1 MTIDDRA
8 SRVVVVPLIASS
20 LVGASARFVQTRDD
34 DDDVSVRRCLKIDWM
49 IDDPKT
55 RSESVATNACEEPIH
70 LPETD

>member
-34 DDDVSVRRCLKIDWM
+34 DDDVSVRASVSEDGL

-55 RSESVATNACEEPIH
+55 RSESVATNTCEEPIH